1 MTRARPITALAAV
14 LAATTGCPSHVSSYH
29 PARSAAGELVW
40 AYRERFQVT
49 RDSEILA
56 EQHDWDA
63 LPGAVTCVPR
73 ARDWAAW
80 AAERDRTGKILTWSG
95 LGTIVGSVIAG
106 GVVIFSGHDHD
117 RSDLVGA
124 GIALGGLVTGLTIAI
139 AGGVTRSHADAAAID
154 AVNLYNDERA
164 RCAAPR

>member
-1 MTRARPITALAAV
+1 MTRARPITAIAA
-14 LAATTGCPSHVSSYH
+14 LFASATGCTSHASSYRR
-29 PARSAAGELVW
+29 ARPAAGELVW

-49 RDSEILA
+49 RDREIIA
-56 EQHDWDA
+56 EQHDWAA

-95 LGTIVGSVIAG
+95 LATIVGGVIAG
-106 GVVIFSGHDHD
+106 GAVIFSGHDHD
-117 RSDLVGA
+117 RRDLVGA